1 MEQIGGRLVL
11 AKNDYEAIMGYI
23 KLGAGRTS
31 FNRHDAEEL
40 EKELKKATLVSREEL
55 PEDVVRLNSTVKIRE
70 EKTAKVMELTLVS
83 PEKADI
89 KQRKISILSP
99 IGTALIGFCK
109 GQVVIWNV
117 PAGTKTFTILDVVH
131 P

>member
-70 EKTAKVMELTLVS
+70 EKAAKVMELTLVS